1 MNPADFEHAP
11 LGRIVHGLSQTDSQ
25 TTAEIKTSLQD
36 KGYDP
41 DALAVRLKA
50 RAAQLSRESRLGW
63 MQQGDALQAC
73 ALAATRAGHSWLKR
87 TKEEV
92 EAAFK
97 AVQSGA
103 YGAEGQ
109 LRVQSAFSNLSS
121 ITLESKAAF
130 LDEVD
135 VLLALKKHPPEP
147 PKTA

>member
-1 MNPADFEHAP
+1 MNSADFEHAP

-25 TTAEIKTSLQD
+25 TTAEIKASLQD

-63 MQQGDALQAC
+63 MQQGEVFQAC
-73 ALAATRAGHSWLKR
+73 AAAAQIGQSWLKR

-92 EAAFK
+92 EAAFQ
-97 AVQSGA
+97 AVQSGR
-103 YGAEGQ
+103 YGPEGQ
-109 LRVQSAFSNLSS
+109 LRVQSAFSNLTN
-121 ITLESKAAF
+121 ITWESKAAF

-135 VLLALKKHPPEP
+135 VLLALKKLPPELP
-147 PKTA
+147 PK